1 MSLVNGLR
9 ALLLAL
15 LLASLGIGAWQ
26 RHALKSARA
35 EVLAARAEAL
45 GERTA
50 RQQEAAARSEEAR
63 RTARVQEA
71 LDAEHQSRQQALVDL
86 RRADAA
92 ARSLRERT
100 EQLAAAA
107 RCAAGDPAAAA
118 GGAPAAAPADL
129 LADMLGR
136 LDGAAGELARY
147 ADDAR
152 IAGQLCER
160 TYRALTP

>member
-1 MSLVNGLR
+1 MSVVNGVM
-9 ALLLAL
+9 ALLLVGAIGL
-15 LLASLGIGAWQ
+15 GAWQ
-26 RHALKSARA
+26 RHAATIARA
-35 EVLAARAEAL
+35 DAAQARAQATA
-45 GERTA
+45 ERAA
-50 RQQEAAARSEEAR
+50 RQQEAAARVEETR

-92 ARSLRERT
+92 ARVLRERA

-118 GGAPAAAPADL
+118 GGAPATAPADL

-136 LDGAAGELARY
+136 LDHAAGELARY

>member
-1 MSLVNGLR
+1 MNLVHG
-9 ALLLAL
+9 LLAL
-15 LLASLGIGAWQ
+15 LLVVALGIGAWQ
-26 RHALKSARA
+26 RQALKSARA
-35 EVLAARAEAL
+35 EATAARAEAL

-50 RQQEAAARSEEAR
+50 RQEEAAARSEETR
-63 RTARVQEA
+63 RTARIQEA

-107 RCAAGDPAAAA
+107 RCAAGDPSAAA

-147 ADDAR
+147 ADEAR
-152 IAGQLCER
+152 VAGQLCER